1 MKRKHGQR
9 EYAGQAVVEFALIA
23 PLLFIFLFGI
33 IQFGITFGG
42 EVGLSNAAREV
53 ARYAS
58 TAPVN
63 ATNAAV
69 TAQANLVLQR
79 SIPGYNGSGIT
90 TVSYCWYTNPTTP
103 VTYSQKVIV
112 SITYGHSLFIPL
124 VGKLVDGLD
133 GASDN
138 RYTTGVREEMR
149 VESPPLT
156 TAPSG
161 IPCTATSVGVNP

>member
-90 TVSYCWYTNPTTP
+90 TV
-103 VTYSQKVIV
+103 KVIV
-112 SITYGHSLFIPL
+112 SITYEHSLFIPL